1 MPLLE
6 LVPAPG
12 ARGKLS
18 VTITRDTSTIDNSTA
33 VFSLTIMVDGEVT
46 ESYSNLT
53 MDPDDVNYLPAVL
66 SASGLIRAH
75 DLIARS
81 RTTSLPSNMAR
92 RSR

>member
-1 MPLLE
+1 M
-6 LVPAPG
+6 PAPG

-53 MDPDDVNYLPAVL
+53 MDPDDVEL
-66 SASGLIRAH
+66 SAG
-75 DLIARS
+75 
-81 RTTSLPSNMAR
+81 RTVSVGADPRT
-92 RSR
+92 